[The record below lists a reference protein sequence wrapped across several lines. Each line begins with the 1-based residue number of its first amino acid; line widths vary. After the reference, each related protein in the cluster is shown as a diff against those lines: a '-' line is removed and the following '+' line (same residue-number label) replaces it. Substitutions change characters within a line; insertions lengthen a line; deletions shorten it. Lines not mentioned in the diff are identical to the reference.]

1 MDFKKKL
8 AVVLSAATVLMS
20 AVPALGVSGAAAGYI
35 KGDID
40 GDGKVGAS
48 DIVAVSNYITGKGE
62 LTEEQL
68 IIADMNDDGVVNVF
82 DQMLIRRTV
91 LEIRDVVEVPEVTDP
106 TEPTTEETEPTTE
119 APTEAPTEAETTLAT
134 DPTEPATDVTEEVT
148 TEATEVVTTI
158 VTEEVTTVATDVTE
172 EVTTEAT
179 EVVTT
184 IVTEEVTTAGTTVV
198 TTAGTEAVT
207 TIVTEEVTTEG
218 TEVVTTIATEE
229 VTTVDTDVT
238 EEVTTEGTTV
248 VTTAGTIVVTT
259 IETEP
264 VTTVVTTTEEAVT
277 YAFPYEA
284 NIDPE
289 NTGSVDGIKFAVSA
303 DEGVVYNG
311 AVQFFVGGENFD
323 VEYSSADAAD
333 GVVTVNT
340 PAAIT
345 DPTAVTMIKICKYWQ
360 SDDEASV
367 VLTDVKV
374 IIDGEETAPYVEPA
388 KTADSAAVMMGMLGS
403 NQFWS
408 VDDLAEGSVIPTVTE
423 NGTYTAKLVLNQAT
437 GSVEFLIIGLDG
449 LKAEDFAG
457 LAITVDEILVDGDVL
472 ATADLSKAKVEPY
485 AGDGFDGTRIYL
497 TDTWT
502 GTMAAAV
509 PADTAISSSIEV
521 TFTVSGIND

>member
-1 MDFKKKL
+1 MMNFKKKL
-8 AVVLSAATVLMS
+8 AVVLSAATALMS
-20 AVPALGVSGAAAGYI
+20 AVPALGVSGAVGGGYV

-48 DIVAVSNYITGKGE
+48 DIVAVSNYLTGKGA
-62 LTEEQL
+62 LIEEQL
-68 IIADMNDDGVVNVF
+68 IIADMNDDGVVNIF
-82 DQMLIRRTV
+82 DQLLIRRTA
-91 LEIRDVVEVPEVTDP
+91 LEIREVVEVLEE
-106 TEPTTEETEPTTE
+106 EPTTEEPSYETTTETPTE
-119 APTEAPTEAETTLAT
+119 APTEAPTFDPTTVPVT
-134 DPTEPATDVTEEVT
+134 DPTEPVT
-148 TEATEVVTTI
+148 TV

-172 EVTTEAT
+172 EVTTE
-179 EVVTT
+179 VVTT
-184 IVTEEVTTAGTTVV
+184 IVTEEVTTVATD
-198 TTAGTEAVT
+198 A
-207 TIVTEEVTTEG
+207 TEEVTTEG
-218 TEVVTTIATEE
+218 TTVVTTIVTEE

-303 DEGVVYNG
+303 DEGIVYSG

-323 VEYSSADAAD
+323 VEYSSADAVD

-340 PAAIT
+340 PAAVE
-345 DPTAVTMIKICKYWQ
+345 DPTAVTMVKICKYWQ

-388 KTADSAAVMMGMLGS
+388 KTADSAAVMMGMLGT
-403 NQFWS
+403 NKFWS
-408 VDDLAEGSVIPTVTE
+408 VDELAEGSVVPTVTK
-423 NGTYTAKLVLNQAT
+423 NGTYTAKLVLSEAT
-437 GSVEFLIIGLDG
+437 DSVQFLIVALDG
-449 LKAEDFAG
+449 LKGEDFEN
-457 LAITVDEILVDGDVL
+457 LAITVDSIKVDGEEL
-472 ATADLSKAKVEPY
+472 ETADLSKAVINTGYKE
-485 AGDGFDGTRIYL
+485 GSFDGTRIYL
-497 TDTWT
+497 TDTFA
-502 GTMAAAV
+502 GTDAAAI
-509 PADTAISSSIEV
+509 PADTVIKQSIEV

>member
-20 AVPALGVSGAAAGYI
+20 AVPALSVSGANAGYI

-40 GDGKVGAS
+40 GDGKVGTS

-62 LTEEQL
+62 LTEDQL
-68 IIADMNDDGVVNVF
+68 IIADMNDDGIVNVF

-91 LEIRDVVEVPEVTDP
+91 LEIREVVEVPEVTDP

-134 DPTEPATDVTEEVT
+134 DPTEPVTDVTEEVT
-148 TEATEVVTTI
+148 TVATEVVTTI

-184 IVTEEVTTAGTTVV
+184 IVTEEVTTEGTTVV
-198 TTAGTEAVT
+198 TTAGTE
-207 TIVTEEVTTEG
+207 
-218 TEVVTTIATEE
+218 VVTTI
-229 VTTVDTDVT
+229 VT

-248 VTTAGTIVVTT
+248 VTTAGTEVVTTIATEEVTTEGTTVVTTAETEVVTT

-264 VTTVVTTTEEAVT
+264 VTTVVTTTEEVVT

-289 NTGSVDGIKFAVSA
+289 NTGDVEGIKFAVSA
-303 DEGVVYNG
+303 DEGIVYSG
-311 AVQFFVGGENFD
+311 AVQFFVDGEHFD
-323 VEYSSADAAD
+323 VNYSNSDAVD
-333 GVVTVNT
+333 GVITVNT
-340 PAAIT
+340 PDDI
-345 DPTAVTMIKICKYWQ
+345 DKTAVTLIKICKYWQ
-360 SDDEASV
+360 SDNEASV

-374 IIDGEETAPYVEPA
+374 IIDGEETDPYVEPA
-388 KTADSAAVMMGMLGS
+388 KTVDSAAAMMGMLGS
-403 NQFWS
+403 NEFWS
-408 VDDLAEGSVIPTVTE
+408 ADKLPEGSVVPTVTK
-423 NGTYTAKLVLNQAT
+423 NGTYTAKLVLDKAT
-437 GSVEFLIIGLDG
+437 GSVEFLVVALDG
-449 LKAEDFAG
+449 LRGEDFAD
-457 LAITVDEILVDGDVL
+457 LEITVDEILVDGEVL
-472 ATADLSKAKVEPY
+472 ATADLSKAVIKGYKEG
-485 AGDGFDGTRIYL
+485 AFDGTRIYL
-497 TDTWT
+497 TDTYIDT
-502 GTMAAAV
+502 GAAV
-509 PADTAISSSIEV
+509 VPTDTVIKNSIEV

>member
-8 AVVLSAATVLMS
+8 AVVLSAATALMS
-20 AVPALGVSGAAAGYI
+20 SVPALSVSGAAAGYI

-62 LTEEQL
+62 LTADQL
-68 IIADMNDDGVVNVF
+68 IIADMNNDGVVNVF

-91 LEIRDVVEVPEVTDP
+91 LEIRDVVEVPEETDP

-134 DPTEPATDVTEEVT
+134 VTEPVTDVTEEVT

-184 IVTEEVTTAGTTVV
+184 IVTEEVTTEGTTVV
-198 TTAGTEAVT
+198 TTAGTEVVT
-207 TIVTEEVTTEG
+207 TIVTEEVTT
-218 TEVVTTIATEE
+218 VA
-229 VTTVDTDVT
+229 TDVT
-238 EEVTTEGTTV
+238 EEVTTV
-248 VTTAGTIVVTT
+248 VTTAETEVVTT

-264 VTTVVTTTEEAVT
+264 VTTVVTTTEAAVT

-289 NTGSVDGIKFAVSA
+289 NTGEVEGVKFAVSA
-303 DEGVVYNG
+303 DEGIVYSG
-311 AVQFFVGGENFD
+311 AVQFFVDGEHFD
-323 VEYSSADAAD
+323 VNYSNSDAVD
-333 GVVTVNT
+333 GVITVNT
-340 PAAIT
+340 PDDI
-345 DPTAVTMIKICKYWQ
+345 DKTAVTLIKICKYWQ
-360 SDDEASV
+360 SDEEASV

-374 IIDGEETAPYVEPA
+374 IIDGEETAPYTEPA
-388 KTADSAAVMMGMLGS
+388 KTADSAAAMMGVLGS
-403 NQFWS
+403 NEFWS
-408 VDDLAEGSVIPTVTE
+408 VDKLPEGSVVPTVTE
-423 NGTYTAKLVLNQAT
+423 NGTYTAKLVLDEGT
-437 GSVEFLIIGLDG
+437 ETVDFLIIALDG
-449 LKAEDFAG
+449 LRGEEFAD
-457 LAITVDEILVDGDVL
+457 LAITVDSIKVDGEEL
-472 ATADLSKAKVEPY
+472 ETADLEAVFINTGYKEGS
-485 AGDGFDGTRIYL
+485 FNGTRIYL

-502 GTMAAAV
+502 GTGAAAV
-509 PADTAISSSIEV
+509 PADTEIIKSIEV